1 MESFPYNSSY
11 PESVNSSP
19 RSREVDLENSSWDEP
34 ISSAN
39 YKIKFMCSYGGKIHP
54 RPHDNQLTYVG
65 GDTKIFSVDRNTK
78 YSGFIS
84 KLSSL
89 CDVSDVCFKYQLPG
103 EDLDALISVTN
114 DEDLE
119 HMMLEYDRL
128 HRSSAKPARL
138 RLFIFPMTVP
148 ASASSFGSNDSKSER
163 QWFVDALNSVQL
175 TQNMEDSS
183 TPTVAAVDA
192 EGKKDPDFLFG
203 LEKGHHPQANKLD
216 DPLAVVAPTVMV
228 AAKGF
233 SAGPE
238 ERHVIGEPV
247 MQPPPP
253 PEFQRQIHDFQR
265 MQMSNHEQGAFNRKF
280 DDYYHQEKVPAQPPP
295 QQQQQM
301 HQPQQGVPMATNPA
315 AYWKERHDPYPP
327 GTNEQPVYFIQ
338 TPSGVYQAP
347 APPAMRQVTGQVSQA
362 YYGVQ
367 RMVPDMYREQ
377 QMFNAVVPPVQQQQP
392 KMGGPYASEGIGGFV
407 RPQVPET
414 GYGQMGYVDGAGRP
428 VYYAA
433 AGGGH
438 GPGGLMQ
445 QQQQQQPPPYTAA
458 VPGGMDIR
466 QTGGAINQEG
476 KIINRTPQSS

>member
-1 MESFPYNSSY
+1 MENFSYNSSY
-11 PESVNSSP
+11 PDSVNSSP

-39 YKIKFMCSYGGKIHP
+39 YKVKFMCSYGGKIHP

-138 RLFIFPMTVP
+138 RLFIFPLTVP

-175 TQNMEDSS
+175 NQNMEDSS
-183 TPTVAAVDA
+183 TPSAAAAAAAADDSEV
-192 EGKKDPDFLFG
+192 KKDPDFLFG
-203 LEKGHHPQANKLD
+203 LEKGHPQPTKMD
-216 DPLAVVAPTVMV
+216 DPLAAVAPTVMV
-228 AAKGF
+228 AKGF
-233 SAGPE
+233 SGGPE

-247 MQPPPP
+247 MPP
-253 PEFQRQIHDFQR
+253 PEFQRQLHDFQR
-265 MQMSNHEQGAFNRKF
+265 MQISSHEQGTFNRKF
-280 DDYYHQEKVPAQPPP
+280 DDYYSQEKAPGPPPPP
-295 QQQQQM
+295 QPQQLP
-301 HQPQQGVPMATNPA
+301 QPQPAVPMPNPA
-315 AYWKERHDPYPP
+315 AYWKERHEPFPA
-327 GTNEQPVYFIQ
+327 GTNEQPVYLIQ
-338 TPSGVYQAP
+338 TPSGVYHAP
-347 APPAMRQVTGQVSQA
+347 APPMRPVTGQVSQA

-367 RMVPDMYREQ
+367 RMVPEVYREQ
-377 QMFNAVVPPVQQQQP
+377 QMFNAVVPPVSSTLMQQQP
-392 KMGGPYASEGIGGFV
+392 KMGGPYTAEGIGGLV
-407 RPQVPET
+407 RPPVPEA
-414 GYGQMGYVDGAGRP
+414 GYGQVGYDVAGRQ

-433 AGGGH
+433 AGH

-445 QQQQQQPPPYTAA
+445 QPPPPYTA
-458 VPGGMDIR
+458 VPQVVAGGIDVR
-466 QTGGAINQEG
+466 QIGGAINQEG
-476 KIINRTPQSS
+476 KMINKTP